1 MRKILSGVFVVTTT
15 LVAPGVAL
23 AQDEPL
29 PGRQPPCSIIRETPL
44 EPSVGT
50 ALCTH
55 PVPDSTR

>member
-15 LVAPGVAL
+15 LAVPGVAL

-29 PGRQPPCSIIRETPL
+29 PGRQPPCSILRDAQLHE
-44 EPSVGT
+44 G
-50 ALCTH
+50 LCTQ